1 MCPLLRGF
9 CFFEFPLFWL
19 FFTKHGF
26 WGQKL
31 SAIAGFSA
39 ILTAA
44 ILGFYCTYLL
54 ETFYV
59 DDPWKD
65 ISYKLAVHYIYSLP
79 CINNFKVVFEITNC
93 YSLIFP
99 QSLLLRIQDYLI
111 DQNKCEIHK
120 ELCETYNRL
129 ILDAPP
135 DNPDYSTKG
144 LVFTALQFY

>member
-1 MCPLLRGF
+1 M
-9 CFFEFPLFWL
+9 
-19 FFTKHGF
+19 
-26 WGQKL
+26 GQK
-31 SAIAGFSA
+31 IVCYCGDVA
-39 ILTAA
+39 ILTSA
-44 ILGFYCTYLL
+44 IFGVYCTYLL

-79 CINNFKVVFEITNC
+79 CINNFKVVFEIMNC

-111 DQNKCEIHK
+111 NQNKCQIHK

-135 DNPDYSTKG
+135 DNPDYSTKANCFYCIAIL
-144 LVFTALQFY
+144 LVFASKFSSKQIFLET